1 MRDPGQVALLR
12 FPEVD
17 LSTGKTRPVLLLA
30 RLPGRFEDWLVCML
44 STQLHQALPG
54 FDEVLDERADDFVAS
69 GVRVASVLRTT
80 RLAVVPAD
88 MLIGAIGRIGVERL
102 TRIKKVLAKWIE
114 S

>member
-1 MRDPGQVALLR
+1 VREPGQIALLR
-12 FPEVD
+12 FPEVN

-44 STQLHQALPG
+44 STQLHQALPD
-54 FDEVLDERADDFVAS
+54 FDEVLDESADDFVSS

-88 MLIGAIGRIGVERL
+88 ILLGAIGRIGPERL
-102 TRIKKVLAKWIE
+102 TRIKKTLATWIG